1 MDLPLFKRNAGC
13 TACPLHETCK
23 TVCVGSVAYNPAA
36 PLLPRAILVVGEA
49 PGAQEDDTG
58 TPFVGRSGQ
67 LLRRAYIGALKLDTL
82 ANVFIA
88 NSVRCRPPGNATPGK
103 SSIKACHPFLLRDI
117 RSLQERYSEVVILC
131 AGGVATHTILKQ
143 NLTYALGHQGAETNF
158 PLWLHKPKKESQ
170 PHPALW
176 SSDAWLGEVI
186 EMPKPCRVFTTY
198 HPAFLSRNKSAALT
212 VYRHLSHLR
221 AYLEGELVTQEAV
234 AENLQYETNAVPPS
248 HLPPVLSLDI
258 ETYGILKGQNQRY
271 FHPAQSMAYDKVAPD
286 NLVVSA
292 AISYRDAAGTDH
304 HIYFPFKRGGRQSL
318 IRWLD
323 AAHRQ
328 PHPVTI
334 LGQNLVFDLMYL
346 RASHP
351 QFNILL
357 RDTGKLQLQDLM
369 ITSTMYDEQMPE
381 KGLKALSRLWNVD
394 PYDDREQGFV
404 QYESDLDPA
413 LAQYNCRDT
422 RNTLLL
428 QLKFEEAI
436 RELYKGQTAKLT
448 PLSHKWYS
456 DLLWLVLHMTEV
468 GLRVDPEYLSRMHER
483 KQHRLTQI
491 ENHVASLGYPL
502 KGKGSEGAKRRLIQ
516 EALDWVSE
524 NKPAFLENAAEV
536 LELTDKTKRLSFKD
550 TNRNLLSGQ
559 IPDGHP
565 IKTMLRWVDIHTE
578 VMGTVTRYTRPLT
591 EGRMYRKKLSR
602 AGSVLGQQLYPRWYP
617 VPTQYD
623 GDAGKGGT
631 IQSRMVAKTPGVQ
644 TFPPLLQT
652 IYTSRYTPGFL
663 LTIDYSQIEMIM
675 AGLLSNDTEMLREF
689 ALGLDRHR
697 ETAKLLF
704 GDDIVSHVAFKKL
717 YRQAAKTLNF
727 LVLFL
732 GGAQKFRRT
741 LIQDLGMVLDI
752 RWIQQQLDKYWAKY
766 RGLKAWHDQLLAT
779 AIEKNYIEI
788 PLIGASRMFLGSKQQ
803 VRECI
808 NEIVNVPVQG
818 SAANVTLSSM
828 MELRQDFK
836 KSALP
841 CVIPMNTYDS
851 IKIDGHIDCLP
862 AVMSAVRR
870 IVPNPWYYDTLCQT
884 LGRRAKLETSM
895 EISFFGCD
903 PQNLPCIRGVKVV

>member
-1 MDLPLFKRNAGC
+1 MELPLFSRNAGC

-23 TVCVGSVAYNPAA
+23 TVCVGSVAFDPTA

-58 TPFVGRSGQ
+58 VPFVGRSGQ
-67 LLRRAYIGALKLDTL
+67 LLRRAYIKAVGLHEH

-88 NSVRCRPPGNATPGK
+88 NSVRCRPPGNATPSK
-103 SSIKACHPFLLRDI
+103 SQVKACHPFLLQDI
-117 RSLQERYSEVVILC
+117 CRLQDRYAEVVILC
-131 AGGVATHTILKQ
+131 AGGTATQTVLKQ
-143 NLTYALGHQGAETNF
+143 NLTYALGHQGVETNF
-158 PLWLHKPKKESQ
+158 PLWLHKPKKKGV
-170 PHPALW
+170 PHTETWADP
-176 SSDAWLGEVI
+176 SWLGVQI
-186 EMPKPCRVFTTY
+186 EMPKPCRVFSTY
-198 HPAFLSRNKSAALT
+198 HPAFLGRNKSAALT
-212 VYRHLSHLR
+212 VYRHLTHLR
-221 AYLEGELVTQEAV
+221 EYLSGGLVTQEKVSAD
-234 AENLQYETNAVPPS
+234 LQYETNAPPPKP
-248 HLPPVLSLDI
+248 HPALLSLDI

-271 FHPAQSMAYDKVAPD
+271 FHPQQSIAYDKITPD

-292 AISYRDAAGTDH
+292 AISYHDVEGRERH
-304 HIYFPFKRGGRQSL
+304 VYFPFSRGGRQAL

-323 AAHRQ
+323 ACHRQ
-328 PHPVTI
+328 STPVTL

-351 QFNILL
+351 MFNALL
-357 RDTGKLQLQDLM
+357 RESDKLQLADLM

-394 PYDDREQGFV
+394 PYDDREGGFV
-404 QYESDLDPA
+404 QYESDADPA
-413 LAQYNCRDT
+413 LAEYNCRDT

-428 QLKFEEAI
+428 QGKFEEAI
-436 RELYKGQTAKLT
+436 RELYKGGTAKLT

-456 DLLWLVLHMTEV
+456 DLLWLVLHMTEA
-468 GLRVDPEYLSRMHER
+468 GLRIDPAYLLRMHTR

-502 KGKGSEGAKRRLIQ
+502 KGKGSQAAKQRLIQ
-516 EALDWVSE
+516 EALDWVST
-524 NKPAFLENAAEV
+524 NKPQFLENAAEV
-536 LELTDKTKRLSFKD
+536 LELTEKEKRLSFKD

-559 IPDGHP
+559 IPRGHP

-578 VMGTVTRYTRPLT
+578 VMGTVTRYTRPLN
-591 EGRMYRKKLSR
+591 EGRTYKKKLSR
-602 AGSVLGQQLYPRWYP
+602 SGSVLGQFLYPRWYP

-652 IYTSRYTPGFL
+652 IYVSRYNPGFL

-675 AGLLSNDTEMLREF
+675 AGLLSNDEEMLREF

-704 GDDIVSHVAFKKL
+704 GDEIVSHVAFRKL

-741 LIQDLGMVLDI
+741 LIQDLGLVLEL
-752 RWIQQQLDKYWAKY
+752 RWIQGQLDKYWAKY
-766 RGLKAWHDQLLAT
+766 KGLKAWHDHLLAT

-788 PLIGASRMFLGSKQQ
+788 PLIGASRMFLGNKSQ
-803 VRECI
+803 VRESI

-836 KSALP
+836 RQALP
-841 CVIPMNTYDS
+841 CCIPMNTYDS

-862 AVMSAVRR
+862 QVMAAVRR
-870 IVPNPWYYDTLCQT
+870 VIPNPWYYDALCQS
-884 LGRRAKLETSM
+884 LGRRAKLETSS